1 MSTTSFPTHVLEAAE
16 QVKARARE
24 LEERVCFAE
33 QARDN
38 ALAMRDEC
46 LRRSKERGESAGRR
60 ISQLVELVRQA
71 TAGMSKDTVDI
82 FEQRLVEIL
91 DKEGR

>member
-1 MSTTSFPTHVLEAAE
+1 MSTTLTPQTRLEL
-16 QVKARARE
+16 VRD
-24 LEERVCFAE
+24 LEERVCFVE

-38 ALAMRDEC
+38 AVAMRDEC
-46 LRRSKERGESAGRR
+46 LRKSKERGESAGRR

-71 TAGMSKDTVDI
+71 TAGMSTDTVKI